1 MNIGFF
7 GAVGLIFIV
16 LKLTE
21 TVAWSWWIV
30 LSPLYVPF
38 AIAITILLIAVALGG
53 KPKITFNKKDK

>member
-7 GAVGLIFIV
+7 GALGLVFIV

-38 AIAITILLIAVALGG
+38 TIAVIMISIAVALGG
-53 KPKITFNKKDK
+53 KPRITFNKKDK

>member
-7 GAVGLIFIV
+7 GALGLIFIV

-38 AIAITILLIAVALGG
+38 VIAVIMILIAVALGG